1 MQTEP
6 KRNTTMPKIAK
17 AYIATIAAAGFFA
30 LALAG
35 LRWSSD
41 NLTRFAALLFLALL
55 ASGLKIRLP
64 GFTGTVS
71 ANFVFILVGIAVL
84 SFSETTV
91 IGFAGALAQS
101 LWKTRQRPKPVQ
113 FLFNVA
119 CLAICSALA
128 YAASHFVSGSLGSNS
143 LVALMSLGGC
153 FYLVLNTGLV
163 SAVVALA
170 EGRPLRQVWQQCYE
184 WVFPYFLVGSA
195 VAGLASGTSRSA
207 GWTTSLLT
215 LPLMYFFYLF
225 YRMHVRRET
234 PASIPDSAAE
244 EELILAG
251 SRER

>member
-17 AYIATIAAAGFFA
+17 TYIATIAAAGFFA

-101 LWKTRQRPKPVQ
+101 LWKMRQRPKPVQ
-113 FLFNVA
+113 ILFNVA
-119 CLAICSALA
+119 CLAISSALA
-128 YAASHFVSGSLGSNS
+128 YTAAHFVSGSLGPNS
-143 LVALMSLGGC
+143 LVALMALGAC

-163 SAVVALA
+163 SLVVALA
-170 EGRPLRQVWQQCYE
+170 EERPLRQVWRQCYE

-215 LPLMYFFYLF
+215 LPSIYFVYLF
-225 YRMHVRRET
+225 YRMHVRRAM
-234 PASIPDSAAE
+234 PASIPDSATE
-244 EELILAG
+244 EELLTG
-251 SRER
+251 LRRH